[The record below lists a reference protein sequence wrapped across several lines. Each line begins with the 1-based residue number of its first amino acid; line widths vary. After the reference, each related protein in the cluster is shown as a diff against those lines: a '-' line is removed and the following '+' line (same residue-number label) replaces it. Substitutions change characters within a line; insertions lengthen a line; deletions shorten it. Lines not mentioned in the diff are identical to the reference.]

1 MMMPHL
7 ILRLDAPLM
16 SFGGVTVDNY
26 GRTDAFPA
34 TSLVTGLIANALGY
48 DRTEGDRLDALQ
60 ARIVH
65 AARLDRAGW
74 PLMDYQ
80 TVALSKDD
88 EGWTTRG
95 VPEGRGGGSA
105 EGTHIR
111 ERDYWA
117 DRIMTLALRLVPA
130 SDDPDAPNLDHIAA
144 ALAEPVRPLF
154 IGRKPCLPFSCL
166 LIGKTDAPSTVAAL
180 ETYPLAEGFDDTPL
194 HVAWWPQIEAHPPQ
208 EGSRVIAVNGCRN
221 WRSGVHGG
229 EQVWIEGRVA
239 APQPKKPDGVQAA

>member
-1 MMMPHL
+1 MTSPHL

-26 GRTDAFPA
+26 GRTDAFPS
-34 TSLVTGLIANALGY
+34 TSLITGLIANALGY

-88 EGWTTRG
+88 RGWTTRG
-95 VPEGRGGGSA
+95 VPEGRDGGSLKDA
-105 EGTHIR
+105 HIR
-111 ERDYWA
+111 QRDFWA
-117 DRIMTLALRLVPA
+117 DRIVTVALRLKLA
-130 SDDPDAPNLDHIAA
+130 SGDQDGPDIDCIAA
-144 ALAEPVRPLF
+144 ALAEPARPLF
-154 IGRKPCLPFSCL
+154 IGRKPCLPISPL
-166 LIGKTDAPSTVAAL
+166 LAGRLDAPNAVAVL
-180 ETYPLAEGFDDTPL
+180 ESWPLAEGFDDSAR
-194 HVAWWPQIEAHPPQ
+194 HVAWWPRNETQPMPADARAITVY
-208 EGSRVIAVNGCRN
+208 GRKN

-229 EQVWIEGRVA
+229 EQAWIEGRVSAPRPDPASGAEA
-239 APQPKKPDGVQAA
+239 A